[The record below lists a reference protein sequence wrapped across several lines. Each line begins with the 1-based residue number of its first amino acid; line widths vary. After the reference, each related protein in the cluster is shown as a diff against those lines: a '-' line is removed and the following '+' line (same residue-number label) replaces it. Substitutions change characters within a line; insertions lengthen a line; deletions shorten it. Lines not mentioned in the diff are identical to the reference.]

1 VNWVILTTAPDQLV
15 AEMWREI
22 LIGEGISAR
31 VRAGDTASFMGVS
44 NYPCRIMVLE
54 DDRERAAEVLESQL
68 GLESLP

>member
-1 VNWVILTTAPDQLV
+1 MNWVILTTAPDQLV

>member
-1 VNWVILTTAPDQLV
+1 MNWVILTTAPDQLV

-31 VRAGDTASFMGVS
+31 IRAGDTASFMGVS

>member
-1 VNWVILTTAPDQLV
+1 MKWVILTTAPDQLV

-22 LIGEGISAR
+22 LVGEGISAR

-44 NYPCRIMVLE
+44 NYPCRIMVPE